1 METREN
7 VIDKVSFRNLRETEV
22 EKAEEL
28 VRLAFGTFLD
38 MPDPLAN
45 PSKRKNIAHRFH
57 QNPGNVLAAFLN
69 DELVG
74 ANVLTRWGSFAF
86 FGPLVVRPDLWGSNI
101 GTRLIGDSL
110 DVFEKQGVSN
120 LGLFTFPDSP
130 KHLGLYHKFGFCPRF
145 LTPLMEK
152 SLDASDFA
160 GNFQLV
166 ADLNQS
172 ERETVLAGLRHLTDE
187 LHPGLDLTSEIE
199 LVDKMKLGDTLLI
212 FDEMSSPVGFAI
224 CQSGADT
231 EAGLDRC
238 YVKFGA
244 TISGPHSR
252 SYFEKLLSAIEGYA
266 VQKKL
271 ETLEAGVNLSHPEAF
286 DLMLTRKYRIA
297 FIGVAMQKPNEP
309 AYERSG
315 TFVLDDWR

>member
-1 METREN
+1 METGKN
-7 VIDKVSFRNLRETEV
+7 VIDKVSFRKLREPEV

-28 VRLAFGTFLD
+28 VRLAFGTFLNI
-38 MPDPLAN
+38 PDPLAN

-74 ANVLTRWGSFAF
+74 ANVLTNWGSFAF

-101 GTRLIGDSL
+101 GTRLVRDAL
-110 DVFEKQGVSN
+110 DVFAKQGVSN

-130 KHLGLYHKFGFCPRF
+130 KHLGLYHKFGFCSRF

-152 SLDASDFA
+152 KLEALKVT
-160 GNFQLV
+160 GNFQTI
-166 ADLNQS
+166 ADLTPS
-172 ERETVLAGLRHLTDE
+172 ERKTVLAELRQLTNQ

-199 LVDKMKLGDTLLI
+199 LVDKMKLGDTLI
-212 FDEMSSPVGFAI
+212 IYDESSSPAGFAI

-244 TISGPHSR
+244 TIPGPDSR
-252 SYFEKLLSAIEGYA
+252 GYFEKLFSAIEGYA
-266 VQKKL
+266 AQKNV
-271 ETLEAGVNLSHPEAF
+271 EDIEAGVNLSHSEAF
-286 DLMLTRKYRIA
+286 DLMLARKYRIA

-309 AYERSG
+309 AHERAG
-315 TFVLDDWR
+315 TFIMDDWR